1 MCSSDL
7 AETDASH
14 TAAIDRTPIVRVKLV
29 APGEDNGNVVKTA
42 IIKIHIV
49 RKTVVPEINITETK
63 DVTLKH
69 INQVLDMDMDKIF
82 NHKDVQ
88 LSKDEFRKTYEFVHD
103 DRAQRHKGQ
112 QPVRLTV
119 GDGRGS
125 QDQTDGDDDG
135 ARDHRREE
143 LHDAA
148 DAEGGDEQADHQIQD
163 ARESN
168 ACAGIG
174 QHLRV
179 GNGQVAVGICQQ
191 DRKSVV

>member
-1 MCSSDL
+1 MDVTKDGVATVKQTPDPIWG
-7 AETDASH
+7 AETDANH

-88 LSKDEFRKTYEFVHD
+88 LSKDEFRKTYDFV
-103 DRAQRHKGQ
+103 
-112 QPVRLTV
+112 P
-119 GDGRGS
+119 
-125 QDQTDGDDDG
+125 
-135 ARDHRREE
+135 E
-143 LHDAA
+143 
-148 DAEGGDEQADHQIQD
+148 
-163 ARESN
+163 
-168 ACAGIG
+168 
-174 QHLRV
+174 
-179 GNGQVAVGICQQ
+179 
-191 DRKSVV
+191 